1 MNKLMSVFEEKMT
14 PIAIKLD
21 ANRYLSAVKNAFM
34 AAMPLLIVGSFFVL
48 FANLPIQPY
57 TDFMVNTFGDTW
69 QNIFNMPNDISM
81 SMMTVYVVIGVA
93 NDLSRR
99 YNLDRMG
106 GIFAGLAAFFVVTPM
121 YGFADDSLGVG
132 IPLSN
137 LGASG
142 LFVGILVAI
151 FAVELMHFADKKGW
165 KIKMP
170 DSVPANVANSFS
182 TLVPILLII
191 VVFNFVRIGFE
202 ATAYGNVQNFIFDNL
217 QTPLT
222 SLGNTLPATI
232 LVLLIEGVLWSFGI
246 HGANVVGSVMQPI
259 WLSLTAENL
268 TAVQA
273 GVDVPNIIN
282 YQFYQNFIKIGGS
295 GATFGLV
302 ILLFFFSRSKQF
314 KAIGKLS
321 IIPEIFTIN
330 ETIIF
335 GIPIVLNPI
344 MIIPFIITPIVM
356 AIVAYFAMSSGLV
369 PYTNGV
375 NIPWT
380 TPPILA
386 GFLTCGWRGALLN
399 IVQIGISLLIYLP
412 FFKTADNLAY
422 TNEQAREKEE
432 QLAKEQ
438 EAANVITEG

>member
-1 MNKLMSVFEEKMT
+1 MDKLMNSFEEKMM
-14 PIAIKLD
+14 PIAMKLD
-21 ANRYLSAVKNAFM
+21 ANRYLSAVKNSFM

-48 FANLPIQPY
+48 FANFPVQAY
-57 TDFMVNTFGDTW
+57 TDFMVNTFGETW

-93 NDLSRR
+93 NELGRS
-99 YNLDRMG
+99 YGLDRLG
-106 GIFAGLAAFFVVTPM
+106 AIFAGIAAFFVVTPM
-121 YGFADDSLGVG
+121 YGFADSDLGVG

-142 LFVGILVAI
+142 LFVGIIVAI
-151 FAVELMHFADKKGW
+151 LAVEMMHFADKKGW

-170 DSVPANVANSFS
+170 DSVPQNVANSFS
-182 TLVPILLII
+182 NLIPILIII

-202 ATAYGNVQNFIFDNL
+202 ATAYGNVQNFIFENL

-222 SLGNTLPATI
+222 ALGNTLPATI
-232 LVLLIEGVLWSFGI
+232 LVLLVEGALWSFGI

-268 TAVQA
+268 SAFQA
-273 GVDVPNIIN
+273 GNEVPNIIN
-282 YQFYQNFIKIGGS
+282 YQFYSSFIKVGGS
-295 GATFGLV
+295 GATLGLCLL
-302 ILLFFFSRSKQF
+302 LLFFSKSKQF

-321 IIPEIFTIN
+321 IVPEIFTIN

-344 MIIPFIITPIVM
+344 MIIPFILTPIIL
-356 AIVAYFAMSSGLV
+356 AIVAYFSMSTGLV
-369 PYTNGV
+369 PAANGV

-380 TPPILA
+380 TPPIIA
-386 GFLTCGWRGALLN
+386 GFLVSGWRGALLN
-399 IVQIGISLLIYLP
+399 VVQIGIGLLVYLP
-412 FFKTADNLAY
+412 FFRAADNMAY
-422 TNEQAREKEE
+422 QKEMENEK
-432 QLAKEQ
+432 L
-438 EAANVITEG
+438 EGTTVNAISE